1 MHPISELFWNKPFF
15 CALLA
20 WAVAQAIKGLVT
32 GFRFHEWSFETF
44 FGAGGM
50 PSSHT
55 SAVVALT
62 MSLGFTEG
70 FGTPLFAISAVF
82 ATIVMYDATG
92 VRRETGK
99 QGKAINELIN
109 ELLDIKGPDGK
120 RLIPEE
126 LKEKIG
132 HTPLEVIMGFFL
144 GVLCSLLFCTF

>member
-50 PSSHT
+50 PSSQT

-144 GVLCSLLFCTF
+144 GVLCSLLFCAF

>member
-82 ATIVMYDATG
+82 ATIVMSDATG

-144 GVLCSLLFCTF
+144 GVLCSLLFCAF

>member
-1 MHPISELFWNKPFF
+1 M
-15 CALLA
+15 LLA
-20 WAVAQAIKGLVT
+20 GFVT
-32 GFRFHEWSFETF
+32 TL
-44 FGAGGM
+44 A
-50 PSSHT
+50 
-55 SAVVALT
+55 
-62 MSLGFTEG
+62 
-70 FGTPLFAISAVF
+70 PLFAISAVF

-144 GVLCSLLFCTF
+144 GVLCSLLFCAF